1 LQRFINLFYNY
12 TGVLAGGGIGFI
24 RIFKSGGPHYIIDL
38 IPVDYAI
45 NMMIVAAWERAAVN
59 NK

>member
-1 LQRFINLFYNY
+1 MLHFLKIYS
-12 TGVLAGGGIGFI
+12 GVLAGGAIGFI

-45 NMMIVAAWERAAVN
+45 NIMIVAAWERAMN